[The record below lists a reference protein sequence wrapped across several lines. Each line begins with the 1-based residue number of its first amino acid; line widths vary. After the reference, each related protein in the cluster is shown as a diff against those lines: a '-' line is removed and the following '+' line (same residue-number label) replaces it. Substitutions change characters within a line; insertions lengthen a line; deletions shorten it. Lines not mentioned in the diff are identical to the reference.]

1 LCFLT
6 GAVSL
11 NEIKGR
17 SGLQFITACDRALQ
31 GKQASPRSRSQGRF
45 MVSRLLRIPL
55 FAFIAILVS
64 GWLVSLAA
72 MPAVSQRAST
82 AVPSRITEP
91 IDDSRRITLAGNVH
105 PLAVSRFDRGE
116 APESTATGR
125 LRLLL
130 KRSAAQQQA
139 LEQYLAD
146 VQNAHSPSH
155 YKWMT
160 PAQFGAA
167 FGVGDADLGTVEA
180 WLQSHGFKI
189 EKVPQGRNVIEF
201 SGNFGQVKSAFHTA
215 IHTLEVNGGE
225 KHFAILTDPQIPAA
239 LQPVIA
245 GVGTLN
251 DFRPVSQAKFGGTGR
266 YNPATKRI
274 QPDFTLFGSGNTPY
288 LFVVPADAATIYDT
302 PNPTLNTNY
311 KGTTYDGTGV
321 NIGIVGD
328 SNFTMQAVINYRTVF
343 LNETAANANTPIVVV
358 DGNDPLING
367 DEVEALLDNEV
378 AGGIAP
384 KAKLYFYTSAGSD
397 LQSGLFN
404 AIFRAVDDNTVS
416 ILNISFG
423 GCEAALGVSGNQT
436 LLEVLEQAAAQGI
449 SVTVA
454 AGDSGSAGCDSD
466 AEESAINGLQVSGF
480 ASTPYSIAVGGTD
493 FDVLTANFTTYVT
506 DEIGGQ
512 LTDGS
517 APYYGTALS
526 YIPEEPWNDSITSN
540 GDLASNQPLVSS
552 GETDIVA
559 GSGGV
564 SSCVTSTQNGNTV
577 TCLSGY
583 AKPAFQTSLTPGD
596 GGRDVPDVAFLSGNG
611 MYSAV
616 WAVCAEGDC
625 ENDNGQLNNSA
636 SFTAVGG
643 TSASAP
649 AFAGMLALV
658 EQKIGSRL
666 GQADTVLYQLAASQ
680 NSTVFHDVITGN
692 NSVVCTSGSPNCGS
706 NGFLTGYNAGTGYD
720 LASGLGS
727 VDAAQLVN
735 QWNSVALTGTTAAL
749 TINGSAGA
757 VNVTHGTNLTFQVG
771 VAPSTASGV
780 AAIVDNANE
789 TASGPQ
795 NNGQIAIPL
804 ARGNGS
810 VQYNGLP
817 GGTYSVYAR
826 YGGDTQDAA
835 SISAPIQVTISPE
848 ASTTAL
854 SVNAYSGAYNSAGVN
869 PPVASSASIPYGS
882 FVFADAQILGT
893 AEGTATQGLAT
904 GSVTL
909 TDNGTALASGL
920 NLNSGNTAVY
930 QSPSTATPAIFP
942 IGPHSLVATYTGDG
956 SYQKSSST
964 PVAFNV
970 VKDQTSVVVNFASTS
985 ISSLQSDNIFVGVLT
1000 SSQGVYPT
1008 GTITLTSNGA
1018 TLATLTGLQGTSA
1031 YGAVAVTSSVTLAGS
1046 ALPAGVSTITI
1057 TYSGDGNYTSSSTTA
1072 NITVVEAGFT
1082 LSNAGA
1088 INIAAGAT
1096 SGNTSQI
1103 TVAPSNG
1110 FVGLINLSCAVTS
1123 APTGA
1128 SSPATC
1134 TLPATVN
1141 ITGTASAS
1149 AALAV
1154 NTTAA
1159 TTAGSYVVT
1168 VTGTD
1173 ATTGKISATTA
1184 VNVTVTRGSGAGS
1197 GSFALANSG
1206 PVSIHAG
1213 ATTGN
1218 TATVT
1223 ITPSN
1228 GFTGLVNLSCAVTT
1242 SISNPNDLPSCTIP
1256 ASLTVSGTSAATAT
1270 VAVTTTASTSAALR
1284 GSARFGLPGAAL
1296 ATVLLLGVP
1305 ARRRRGMALFMMLA
1319 VAFTVAAIG
1328 CGGSGSHTTTPV
1340 GSSGTT
1346 VGAYTVTV
1354 TGTDAATGKIVETTA
1369 ISVNVN

>member
-1 LCFLT
+1 
-6 GAVSL
+6 
-11 NEIKGR
+11 
-17 SGLQFITACDRALQ
+17 
-31 GKQASPRSRSQGRF
+31 
-45 MVSRLLRIPL
+45 MVSKLLRIPL
-55 FAFIAILVS
+55 FAFMAILVS
-64 GWLVSLAA
+64 GWLVSLAV

-82 AVPSRITEP
+82 AVPNRITEP

-116 APESTATGR
+116 APQSTTTGR

-130 KRSAAQQQA
+130 KRSKTQQQA
-139 LEQYLAD
+139 LEQYLGD
-146 VQNAHSPSH
+146 LQNSHSPNH

-160 PAQFGAA
+160 PAQYGTA
-167 FGVGDADLGTVEA
+167 FGIGDADLGTLET
-180 WLQSHGFKI
+180 WLQSYGFKI

-201 SGNFGQVKSAFHTA
+201 SGTFGQVKSAFHTT
-215 IHTLEVNGGE
+215 IHTLELTDGE
-225 KHFAILTDPQIPAA
+225 KHFAILSDPQIPAA

-245 GVGTLN
+245 GVGMLN
-251 DFRPVSQAKFGGTGR
+251 DFRPVSQAKFGATGH
-266 YNPATKRI
+266 YNPSTKRI
-274 QPDFTLFGSGNTPY
+274 QPDFTLFGNGTIPY
-288 LFVVPADAATIYDT
+288 LFVDPADAATIYDT
-302 PNPTLNTNY
+302 PNSALNANY

-328 SNFTMQAVINYRTVF
+328 SNITMQAVTDYRTSF
-343 LNETAANANTPIVVV
+343 LNETAANANTPTVVV
-358 DGNDPLING
+358 DGEDPFING
-367 DEVEALLDNEV
+367 DEEEALLDNEI

-506 DEIGGQ
+506 DEVGGQ

-526 YIPEEPWNDSITSN
+526 YIPEEPWNDSTTSN
-540 GDLASNQPLVSS
+540 GDLAFNQPLVSV
-552 GETDIVA
+552 GDTNIVA
-559 GSGGV
+559 GAGGA
-564 SSCVTSTQNGNTV
+564 SSCVTSTQSGNVV
-577 TCLSGY
+577 TCLGGY
-583 AKPAFQTSLTPGD
+583 AKPAFQTSLTPAD
-596 GGRDVPDVAFLSGNG
+596 SARDLPDVSFLSGAG

-616 WAVCAEGDC
+616 WAVCGEGDC
-625 ENDNGQLNNSA
+625 VNDNGQLTS
-636 SFTAVGG
+636 SSTISGVGG

-658 EQKIGSRL
+658 EQKVGSRL
-666 GQADTVLYQLAASQ
+666 GQADSVLYQLAASQ
-680 NSTVFHDVITGN
+680 YSTVFHDVTTGN
-692 NSVVCTSGSPNCGS
+692 NSVVCTTGSPDCGS
-706 NGFLTGYNAGTGYD
+706 NGFLTGYDAGTGYD
-720 LASGLGS
+720 QASGLGS
-727 VDAAQLVN
+727 VDAAQLVS
-735 QWNSVALTGTTAAL
+735 QWNSVALAGTTTAL
-749 TINGSAGA
+749 AINGSTAP
-757 VNVTHGTNLTFQVG
+757 VNVMHGTNLTFKVG

-789 TASGPQ
+789 TVGGQQ

-804 ARGNGS
+804 ARGDGS

-817 GGTYSVYAR
+817 GGTYSVYAQ
-826 YGGDTQDAA
+826 YGGDAQNAA
-835 SISAPIQVTISPE
+835 STSTPIQVTISPE

-854 SVNAYSGAYNSAGVN
+854 TVNAYSGAYNSAGVN
-869 PPVASSASIPYGS
+869 PPVANSANIPYGS
-882 FVFADAQILGT
+882 FIFADTQILGT
-893 AEGTATQGLAT
+893 AEGTASQGLAT

-909 TDNGTALASGL
+909 TDNGTALASDL
-920 NLNSGNTAVY
+920 NINSGNTAVY
-930 QSPSTATPAIFP
+930 QSPSPATPAIFP
-942 IGPHSLVATYTGDG
+942 IGPHSLIATYKGDA
-956 SYQKSSST
+956 SYQQSSSA

-970 VKDQTSVVVNFASTS
+970 VKGQTSVNLYPTNTS
-985 ISSLQSDNIFVGVLT
+985 ISSMQSDALLMVVLT
-1000 SSQGVYPT
+1000 SSQGVFPT
-1008 GTITLTSNGA
+1008 GTITLTSNGT
-1018 TLATLTGLQGTSA
+1018 TLATTTGFQETFDN
-1031 YGAVAVTSSVTLAGS
+1031 GAVAVDSTVSLTGS
-1046 ALPAGVSTITI
+1046 ALAAGLNTITA
-1057 TYSGDGNYTSSSTTA
+1057 TYSGDGYYSGSSVTV
-1072 NITVVEAGFT
+1072 NITVAEAGFA
-1082 LSNAGA
+1082 LSSAGP
-1088 INIAAGAT
+1088 ISVAAGAT
-1096 SGNTSQI
+1096 SGNTSLI
-1103 TVAPSNG
+1103 TVAPTNG
-1110 FVGLINLSCAVTS
+1110 FVGVVNLSCAVTS

-1134 TLPATVN
+1134 TPPAAVN
-1141 ITGTASAS
+1141 IHGTASAS
-1149 AALAV
+1149 AALTV
-1154 NTTAA
+1154 NTTSA

-1168 VTGTD
+1168 VTATD
-1173 ATTGKISATTA
+1173 ATTGKISASTT
-1184 VNVTVTRGSGAGS
+1184 VNVTVTGGSGTGT
-1197 GSFALANSG
+1197 GSFALANTG
-1206 PVSIHAG
+1206 PISIHAG

-1218 TATVT
+1218 TTTVSV
-1223 ITPSN
+1223 TPSS

-1242 SISNPNDLPSCTIP
+1242 SISNPNDPPTCTIP
-1256 ASLTVSGTSAATAT
+1256 ASLTVSGTAAATAT
-1270 VAVTTTASTSAALR
+1270 VSVATTAPTTAALR
-1284 GSARFGLPGAAL
+1284 GSARFGLPGAVL
-1296 ATVLLLGVP
+1296 ATALLLGIP
-1305 ARRRRGMALFMMLA
+1305 ARRRRGMALFMLVAITFA
-1319 VAFTVAAIG
+1319 VSAIG
-1328 CGGSGSHTTTPV
+1328 CGGSGSQSTPG